1 MSDNKKM
8 TDEEFSQMITLLSR
22 FADTE
27 MDQFESWKFESEYG
41 EIYVNISIHAEEDG
55 SEYTDVTKA
64 IKK

>member
-22 FADTE
+22 FIDTE

-41 EIYVNISIHAEEDG
+41 VIYVNISMYAAGD
-55 SEYTDVTKA
+55 SSAYTDVTKA